1 MSSKF
6 MPFSAGDIARA
17 VEEGR
22 EAERERII
30 KLLNS
35 AKGTGNNCNCD
46 DCEQTN
52 YYIDSLVDLIKG
64 ENND

>member
-1 MSSKF
+1 MSDGVSRDYY
-6 MPFSAGDIARA
+6 AGVLRGKWD
-17 VEEGR
+17 
-22 EAERERII
+22 ERERII

-64 ENND
+64 EEQ